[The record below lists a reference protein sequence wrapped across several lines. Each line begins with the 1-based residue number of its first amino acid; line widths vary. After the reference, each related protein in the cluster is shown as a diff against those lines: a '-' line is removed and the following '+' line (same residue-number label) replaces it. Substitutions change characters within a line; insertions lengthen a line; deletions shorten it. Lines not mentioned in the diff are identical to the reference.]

1 MTDPLLITDPR
12 MCPDP
17 RRCAAPDKGLIAP
30 DVVLYLDLSIEES
43 MKRGEFGNERY
54 EKQEFQR

>member
-1 MTDPLLITDPR
+1 